1 MDSKTGDDTYQAR
14 GTFPP
19 AEPVKS
25 VTQSNIDASDLA
37 ALGHEQELSRKFNGI
52 SMFALAFTVL
62 GTWSTFAQGL
72 SSGLTNGGPIS
83 ILWGL
88 MLVGVC
94 NICVA
99 LSMGELVSR

>member
-1 MDSKTGDDTYQAR
+1 MESTGGDDTNKGR

-25 VTQSNIDASDLA
+25 VTQSNLDASDLTA
-37 ALGHEQELSRKFNGI
+37 FGHEQELSRKFNAI

-72 SSGLTNGGPIS
+72 SSGLTNGGPVS